1 MPTEV
6 TMHDIAERAG
16 VSVTTVSHVI
26 NQTRPVSEKLRQA
39 VASAMD
45 DLGYQPNRLARS
57 LRRGRTQTIGMVAPD
72 SSNPYFAEIAHAVEA
87 AAFAQGYSVI
97 LCNTQMDMARET
109 FYANVLLE
117 KRVDGIIFVAAG
129 DSAQQI
135 RALQQH
141 RQPIVLVDREVQ
153 GVAADVVTMHNT
165 RGARQAVEHLLA
177 LGHRRIACIGGP
189 SAVTPSSRRI
199 GGYTEALTAAGL
211 PVDPSLIV
219 RGDFQFESGLHLA
232 NQLLDHPEPP
242 TAIFST
248 NDLMAVGVMRAVLQR
263 RLRVPEDISVVGF
276 DDIRLAAYIN
286 PALTTVAQ
294 PKEALGQTATRLL
307 LERIE
312 DPDLAPRRVTLET
325 ELVVRQS
332 SGPAPASHG
341 P

>member
-1 MPTEV
+1 MPPEV
-6 TMHDIAERAG
+6 TMHDIAESAG

-26 NQTRPVSEKLRQA
+26 NQTRPVSEKLRVA
-39 VASAMD
+39 VRGAMEE
-45 DLGYQPNRLARS
+45 LGYQPNLVARS
-57 LRRGRTQTIGMVAPD
+57 LRRGRTHTIGMVAPD

-97 LCNTQMDMARET
+97 LCNTQMDMAREA

-135 RALQQH
+135 RALQQR
-141 RQPIVLVDREVQ
+141 RQPIVLVDRDVQ
-153 GVAADVVTMHNT
+153 GVAADAVTMDNT

-177 LGHRRIACIGGP
+177 LGHRRIACISGP

-199 GGYTEALTAAGL
+199 GGYTEALSAAGL
-211 PVDPSLIV
+211 PVDAELIV
-219 RGDFQFESGLHLA
+219 RGDFQFESGLRLA
-232 NQLLDHPEPP
+232 DQLLDHPQPP
-242 TAIFST
+242 TAIFAS
-248 NDLMAVGVMRAVLQR
+248 NDLMAVGVIHAVLRR

-294 PKEALGQTATRLL
+294 PKELLGQTATRLL
-307 LERIE
+307 LERI
-312 DPDLAPRRVTLET
+312 DNPDWPPRVVTLET
-325 ELVVRQS
+325 ALVVRQS
-332 SGPAPASHG
+332 TGPRLA
-341 P
+341 